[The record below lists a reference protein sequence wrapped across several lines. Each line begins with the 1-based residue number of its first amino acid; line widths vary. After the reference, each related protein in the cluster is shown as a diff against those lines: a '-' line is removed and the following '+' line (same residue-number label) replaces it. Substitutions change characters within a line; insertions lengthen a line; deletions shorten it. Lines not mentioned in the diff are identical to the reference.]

1 MSSTRFIMSVKILTE
16 DRKLQGVIIN
26 SLFYPVEGEARCKRH
41 YQNSQ
46 FLFKPNKRNVAHLFA
61 YKYCRSRDDRRN
73 RFFAPHT
80 PKL

>member
-1 MSSTRFIMSVKILTE
+1 MSMKILTE
-16 DRKLQGVIIN
+16 DRKLQGVIVN
-26 SLFYPVEGEARCKRH
+26 SLFYPVEGEACCKRH

-46 FLFKPNKRNVAHLFA
+46 FLFKPNKRNAAHLFA
-61 YKYCRSRDDRRN
+61 YKCCRSRDDGRD